1 MQLNLVY
8 NSCQV
13 MSELDRPILVEL
25 ANVISGKMV
34 VICGTVLSEFKE
46 LVLMCGGPDEKLR
59 AEQLVKHLM

>member
-13 MSELDRPILVEL
+13 MSELDHPILVEL

-59 AEQLVKHLM
+59 AEQLVKYLM